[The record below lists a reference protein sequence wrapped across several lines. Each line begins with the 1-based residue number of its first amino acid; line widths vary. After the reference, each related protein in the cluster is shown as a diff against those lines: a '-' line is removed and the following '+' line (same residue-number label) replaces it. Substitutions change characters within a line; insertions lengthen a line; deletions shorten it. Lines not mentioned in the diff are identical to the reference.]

1 MYKCILCIRRLHL
14 CTDVY
19 VLCYTGV
26 LVCSF
31 FAGVV
36 RLDFEWKKVNNIVDC
51 RVFVMRHLKTW
62 FGITT
67 DKWDNGFPLGHKEK
81 KACLTR
87 LRKRYAIKLV
97 TSEATKHR
105 SRVLAEAAKH
115 EKANE
120 IGVF

>member
-1 MYKCILCIRRLHL
+1 
-14 CTDVY
+14 
-19 VLCYTGV
+19 
-26 LVCSF
+26 
-31 FAGVV
+31 
-36 RLDFEWKKVNNIVDC
+36 
-51 RVFVMRHLKTW
+51 MRHMKTW

-67 DKWDNGFPLGHKEK
+67 NKWDSGFLLGHKEK

-87 LRKRYAIKLV
+87 LRKNYAIKLV

-115 EKANE
+115 ENANR